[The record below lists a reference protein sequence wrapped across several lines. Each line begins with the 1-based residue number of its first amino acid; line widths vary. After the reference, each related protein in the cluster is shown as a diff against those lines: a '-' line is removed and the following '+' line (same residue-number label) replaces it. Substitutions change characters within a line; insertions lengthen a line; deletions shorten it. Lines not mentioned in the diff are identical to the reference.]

1 MNIKTPP
8 TVSIGSGSTSRTI
21 LGGDVARGSDDEP
34 AAPTDPALVGDDAR
48 RAFHRLAAS
57 SLTASFRLA
66 AHLVG
71 DRSDA
76 EDVVQEALTL
86 AWRGWPRLRDQ
97 DRFEAWFERIVVNV
111 AHERLRKRRRT
122 PTAHLPDEVVD
133 RGEDRLAAAIDR
145 DAIGRA
151 LAGLSPDHRVV
162 IVLRYWRDL
171 PIEEIAGWVGVPSGT
186 VRSRLHY
193 ALREL
198 RHQIEPAS
206 ARPEEARP

>member
-1 MNIKTPP
+1 
-8 TVSIGSGSTSRTI
+8 
-21 LGGDVARGSDDEP
+21 VAHGFDDDPAATTDP
-34 AAPTDPALVGDDAR
+34 AAPDDPAQ
-48 RAFHRLAAS
+48 RAFHRLAGS
-57 SLTASFRLA
+57 SLTGSFRLA

-71 DRSDA
+71 DRTDA

-86 AWRGWPRLRDQ
+86 AWRGWPSLRDP

-111 AHERLRKRRRT
+111 AYERLRKRRRT
-122 PTAHLPDEVVD
+122 PTTLLPDEVAD
-133 RGEDRLAAAIDR
+133 AGEDGLAAAIDR

-151 LAGLSPDHRVV
+151 LDGLSADHRIV

-171 PIEEIAGWVGVPSGT
+171 PIEEIAGRLGVPSGT

-198 RHQIEPAS
+198 RRGIEPALP
-206 ARPEEARP
+206 RTEEARP